1 MLETVMGM
9 AAGKSKKTVSTNAAI
24 TTIAFAI
31 QPSQEGTLNAL
42 SLGRTRS
49 DLPLIISNAQGI
61 AKETICSMMLELISA
76 LNAVDE
82 MRYTQPARKTRPALV
97 TSDHAGTPRRSCVM
111 TSFLEKSNASS
122 LAKLQVRCPAVCCIA
137 TMMKSMMQKRAT
149 RKAVAAAE
157 LLVVWRQMS

>member
-1 MLETVMGM
+1 MLDTLIGSD
-9 AAGKSKKTVSTNAAI
+9 AGKSKKTVSMIAAI
-24 TTIAFAI
+24 TTMAFAI

-42 SLGRTRS
+42 SLGKTRS
-49 DLPLIISNAQGI
+49 DLPLIISNTHGI
-61 AKETICSMMLELISA
+61 AKETICSMMLELINA

-157 LLVVWRQMS
+157 LLVVWRQIS

>member
-1 MLETVMGM
+1 MLDTLIGSD
-9 AAGKSKKTVSTNAAI
+9 AGKSKKTVSMIAAI
-24 TTIAFAI
+24 TTMAFAI

-42 SLGRTRS
+42 SLGKTRS

-82 MRYTQPARKTRPALV
+82 MRYTQPARKTKLAFV
-97 TSDHAGTPRRSCVM
+97 TSDHAGTPRRSCVVA
-111 TSFLEKSNASS
+111 SFLENSNASS

-137 TMMKSMMQKRAT
+137 RMTKSMMQKRAT
-149 RKAVAAAE
+149 RKVVAAAK
-157 LLVVWRQMS
+157 LFVVWRQMS